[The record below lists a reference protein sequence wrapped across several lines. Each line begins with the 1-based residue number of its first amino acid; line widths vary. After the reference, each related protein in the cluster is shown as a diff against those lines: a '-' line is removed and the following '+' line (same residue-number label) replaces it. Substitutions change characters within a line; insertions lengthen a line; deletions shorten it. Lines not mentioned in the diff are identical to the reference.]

1 MKTTDLINRWE
12 KFIEKAKTWADK
24 ETNNIGLKFFV
35 YCNGNPTTS
44 IVIKSIFEKTGK
56 KYSIA
61 FNIDR
66 YSQSKIIDEELL
78 AILFQRLR
86 DQYRDTMSDGYVL
99 NCRRKK
105 GSMYNW

>member
-1 MKTTDLINRWE
+1 MKTTNLLKNWE
-12 KFIEKAKTWADK
+12 KFINKAKTWADT

-66 YSQSKIIDEELL
+66 YSESKVTDEAIL
-78 AILFQRLR
+78 AVLFQRLR
-86 DQYRDTMSDGYVL
+86 DQYRDTTNNGYVL
-99 NCRRKK
+99 HCRRKY
-105 GSMYNW
+105 GQ